1 MHCVPFQIQIN
12 TTFDVVWHGNIR
24 QKSMHCSLI
33 TKSDLATSSVQ
44 WVFWIFTLWCA
55 VSQLRQISTSAY
67 PRQLGKKKKI
77 LEHDWHDSHS
87 VESGIAFSAT
97 VYLVN
102 NELKA
107 STFNQTWKEKFTTHG
122 GRRWVIQLSFAC
134 TCSSN
139 SFSDYTESWTLMT
152 FAVFLFR
159 VIENC
164 KSAPSETSLQHTRQQ
179 WLQLPCRTADSNSS
193 NTNLIH
199 LTGDPWTTLPQDEK
213 GTNLTSILTATVTL
227 LLLWTT
233 FWRTKEWFIFSM
245 TKELF

>member
-1 MHCVPFQIQIN
+1 MQSHSW
-12 TTFDVVWHGNIR
+12 D
-24 QKSMHCSLI
+24 KSRRLHI
-33 TKSDLATSSVQ
+33 HDN
-44 WVFWIFTLWCA
+44 W
-55 VSQLRQISTSAY
+55 
-67 PRQLGKKKKI
+67 GKKKKI